1 MKHITIHECYDT
13 LEISDGQSLN
23 SITNKEADE
32 LYKFIVKNKLD
43 EDNIIW
49 TRHGITF
56 INYVGYIKLST
67 FSIEILPKIDID
79 KNEEQSRKALLNM
92 LQKSG
97 LIKVSYS
104 ELGLIHNY
112 NQSLSEILAY
122 LFARTLQ
129 KELIKGVYAD
139 YIAKEDNLN
148 VLKGK
153 LILETHIRNIAT
165 NKGKAYCGYEEFCI
179 DNNLN
184 QILKSCAAKL
194 ISNIKN
200 PETIKLLKHC
210 IAQLVDVSDREIN
223 FYELDNFR
231 FNRLN
236 TRFESSFILAKM
248 IISGY
253 SSTGSSGNDK
263 SYSMLFKMEDVF
275 ERYISN
281 LLIRNSTDD
290 IIYTQHTKYKLM
302 RKEGKDTGVFQLKP
316 DIVIESNGKQ
326 KIIIDTKWKRVHSSS
341 NRHGVKREDLY
352 QMYAYATR
360 YPDAESVI
368 LLYPHNEF
376 ISKEPGEMLESWY
389 IEDVQNKKIRMYSVS
404 LSDEKTIVEILC
416 KIIDENK
423 IRSSSALR

>member
-13 LEISDGQSLN
+13 LEINDGHSLN

-32 LYKFIVKNKLD
+32 LYKFIVKNKLN

-49 TRHGITF
+49 GRHGITF
-56 INYVGYIKLST
+56 INYVGFIKLST

-79 KNEEQSRKALLNM
+79 KNNKEQSRKTLLNM

-97 LIKVSYS
+97 LIKVNYS
-104 ELGLIHNY
+104 ELALIHNY
-112 NQSLSEILAY
+112 NQNLSEILAY
-122 LFARTLQ
+122 LFAKTLQ

-165 NKGKAYCGYEEFCI
+165 NKGKVYCGYEEFCI

-184 QILKSCAAKL
+184 QILKNCSAKL

-200 PETIKLLKHC
+200 PVTIKLLNHC
-210 IAQLVDVSDREIN
+210 IAQLIDVSDREVN
-223 FYELDNFR
+223 LYELDKFR

-236 TRFESSFILAKM
+236 NRFEATFILARM
-248 IISGY
+248 LILGY
-253 SSTGSSGNDK
+253 SSTGSRGNDK
-263 SYSMLFKMEDVF
+263 SYCILFKMEEVF
-275 ERYISN
+275 ERYISS
-281 LLIRNSTDD
+281 LLIRNSNDD
-290 IIYTQHTKYKLM
+290 IIYTQHNKYKLM
-302 RKEGKDTGVFQLKP
+302 QKEGKDTGVFQLKP
-316 DIVIESNGKQ
+316 DIVIEINGKQ
-326 KIIIDTKWKRVHSSS
+326 KIIIDTKWKKILSSS
-341 NRHGVKREDLY
+341 NRHGVKRDDLY

-376 ISKEPGEMLESWY
+376 INKEPGEVLESWY
-389 IEDVQNKKIRMYSVS
+389 IEDMENKRIRVYSVG
-404 LSDEKTIVEILC
+404 LSDEKATIVTLSR
-416 KIIDENK
+416 IIDENK
-423 IRSSSALR
+423 NVNSLI